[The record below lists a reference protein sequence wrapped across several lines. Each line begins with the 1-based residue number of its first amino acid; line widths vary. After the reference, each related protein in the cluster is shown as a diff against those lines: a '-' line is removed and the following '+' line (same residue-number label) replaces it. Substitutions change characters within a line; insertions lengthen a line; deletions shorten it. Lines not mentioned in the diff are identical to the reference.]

1 MKTWEELVDELYGRE
16 VIITVS
22 SQLCCLQTT
31 MRVEGV
37 DSAMQIGDGNTE
49 MTWMLG
55 NAKFSETS
63 ENIWSVSGYGVTAE
77 IQVI

>member
-1 MKTWEELVDELYGRE
+1 
-16 VIITVS
+16 
-22 SQLCCLQTT
+22 
-31 MRVEGV
+31 
-37 DSAMQIGDGNTE
+37 MQIGDGNTE